1 MKRTIILLVLI
12 LSAAIVFAQKG
23 KVTTAKSFKDTGKLD
38 KALEAI
44 KEAIDPNNEKS
55 ESSINW
61 PNTYEALGEIYQA
74 IYQSKD
80 PAMKKLDEDP
90 LTKALGAYKKALELD
105 DKNRLSNSVKIKL
118 TLLNNDLTNQAV
130 EAFNKE
136 DYKKALQSFEQFLE
150 VQALPIIKKDSPNA
164 IDTTII
170 FNAGL
175 AAYNAQLYDK
185 AIKYY
190 TEAAKYNYNG
200 GRTVQLLSQA
210 YELNKDTVSALNV
223 LQEGIKKYPGDN
235 GILVNL
241 INIYLFSNKIDDAMR
256 YLDMAI
262 AQDSKNASFYFAKG
276 TLYDKI
282 LDEANAVKSYE
293 KAIEVQ
299 PDFFDA
305 YYNLGALYY
314 NKGVKQIEVANS
326 VPSNENARYEAELKK
341 ADVWFEKALPLME
354 KCNQL
359 KPDDVY
365 ALESLKN
372 LYYRLKVID
381 KYNAIL
387 EKLGQK
393 K

>member
-1 MKRTIILLVLI
+1 MKRTIFLLALI
-12 LSAAIVFAQKG
+12 LMAAVVFGQKG
-23 KVTTAKSFKDTGKLD
+23 KVTTAKSLKDTGKLD

-55 ESSINW
+55 ESSITW

-74 IYQSKD
+74 IFQSKD
-80 PAMKKLDEDP
+80 PVMKKLESEP
-90 LTKALGAYKKALELD
+90 LTKALEAYKKALSLD
-105 DKNRLSNSVKIKL
+105 EKARIANSVKIKL

-136 DYKKALQSFEQFLE
+136 DYKKALESFEQILE
-150 VQALPIIKKDSPNA
+150 VQSLPVIKNDSPNA
-164 IDTTII
+164 IDTVII

-190 TEAAKYNYNG
+190 TDATKYNYNG

-210 YELNKDTVSALNV
+210 YQLNKDTLNALTV

-241 INIYLFSNKIDDAMR
+241 INIYLFSNKVDEAMK

-262 AQDSKNASFYFAKG
+262 TQDPKNASFFFAKG
-276 TLYDKI
+276 TLYDK
-282 LDEANAVKSYE
+282 LQNEPDAVKSYE

-299 PDFFDA
+299 PEFFDA

-314 NKGVKQIEVANS
+314 NKGVKQIEVANA
-326 VPSNENARYEAELKK
+326 VPSNENSRYEAELKK

-354 KCNQL
+354 KCNQI
-359 KPDDVY
+359 KPDDPY

-372 LYYRLKVID
+372 LYYRLKMLD
-381 KYNAIL
+381 KYNAVL